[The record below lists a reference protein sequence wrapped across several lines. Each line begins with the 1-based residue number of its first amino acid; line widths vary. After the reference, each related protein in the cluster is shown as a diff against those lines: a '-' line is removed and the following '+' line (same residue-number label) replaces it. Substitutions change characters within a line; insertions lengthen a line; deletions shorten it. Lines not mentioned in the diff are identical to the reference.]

1 MRNKKVHITIIA
13 IFIAIISVSLYYILT
28 EPIKLGLLK
37 EPIDLGIL
45 KESINLGLD
54 LKGGTQIILKPT
66 EKDREEVTT
75 QKLEEAMKIVRD
87 RIDRQLPKIL

>member
-13 IFIAIISVSLYYILT
+13 IFIAIISVSLYYILN

-37 EPIDLGIL
+37 EPINLGLL

-66 EKDREEVTT
+66 ERGGDEVTT
-75 QKLEEAMKIVRD
+75 QSLDKAMLI
-87 RIDRQLPKIL
+87 